1 MAAVK
6 QKVKTY
12 GYCSVVVSE
21 GLRDHQGRFL
31 SDQGL
36 RDAFGHAQLGGV
48 ASVISTMVKDD
59 LGLKYHYA
67 VADYLQ
73 RSARHIASLTDVS
86 QAYAVG
92 QAAVELALR
101 GKNSIMPSIVRTS
114 NKPYRWR
121 IGEAKL
127 SRVAN
132 REKMMPA
139 SFITRDGF
147 GITQRCRT
155 YLEPLMKGED

>member
-1 MAAVK
+1 
-6 QKVKTY
+6 
-12 GYCSVVVSE
+12 
-21 GLRDHQGRFL
+21 
-31 SDQGL
+31 
-36 RDAFGHAQLGGV
+36 
-48 ASVISTMVKDD
+48 MVKDD

-101 GKNSIMPSIVRTS
+101 GKNSIMASIVRTS

-155 YLEPLMKGED
+155 YLAPLMKGEDYPPYRNGLPRYVRLKNTAVPKKLKTPFAL